1 MFKNKFIFLFILF
14 LSFLIYAINY
24 FYNKNYNLDL
34 TKEIRKNNNK
44 IIAVI
49 FAGRK
54 KYLEIL
60 MIYLNYLY
68 KINKIHEIHFWQYT
82 KKIEDIIYLESIS
95 NIHKTSSYFLE
106 YREIFPE
113 IIDNYFIIGIM
124 FSNGGAYLL
133 LNNKYEIVFNINNT
147 NDILFKNLNTN
158 ETKLGE
164 GKKILNYK
172 YSYYKIEIN
181 NFTLLIKKE
190 NIILFKYKIED
201 NIFSSIKIHSEK
213 NSEIFWDYKEIKN
226 KNIKLFD
233 TEYRATKINWYE
245 AYKFYLTYEFEILLK
260 IDDDILYIDINKF
273 DEYIN
278 FIRNNKNI
286 NITIP
291 NLVNHAVSFFY
302 NYKFGLIPKNIIRKK
317 YLGKNS
323 SLDFYKYF
331 RDGKQAGILHQYFLN
346 NTFKFINNNIYPI
359 KLNGQKPSICMF
371 GILKENYIKVYN
383 SDAVGKKYKKRNKN
397 KQIIHFN
404 DEKYTYGLKNN
415 YIFPK
420 LICVHYQ
427 FGPQM
432 KRGLTENLINNYKNL
447 INFTLLNN

>member
-1 MFKNKFIFLFILF
+1 MFKNKFIFFFLLF
-14 LSFLIYAINY
+14 LYFLISIKN
-24 FYNKNYNLDL
+24 FYNKNYNRDFIN
-34 TKEIRKNNNK
+34 KNGKNNNK

-82 KKIEDIIYLESIS
+82 KKKEDIKYLESIS
-95 NIHKTSSYFLE
+95 NIHKTSSNFLE
-106 YREIFPE
+106 YRDIFPE
-113 IIDNYFIIGIM
+113 IIQNYFIIGIM
-124 FSNGGAYLL
+124 SSNGGAYLL
-133 LNNKYEIVFNINNT
+133 LNNKYEIIFNINKTNNT
-147 NDILFKNLNTN
+147 LFKNINTN
-158 ETKLGE
+158 ETKLSK
-164 GKKILNYK
+164 GKKIPNYK
-172 YSYYKIEIN
+172 YLYYKIEIN
-181 NFTLLIKKE
+181 NFTILIKKE
-190 NIILFKYKIED
+190 NQILFKYKIED
-201 NIFSSIKIHSEK
+201 NNFFSIKIHSEK

-260 IDDDILYIDINKF
+260 IDDDILYIDINRF

-302 NYKFGLIPKNIIRKK
+302 NYKFGLIPNNIIRKK
-317 YLGKNS
+317 YLGKKS
-323 SLDFYKYF
+323 PLDFYKFF
-331 RDGKQAGILHQYFLN
+331 RDGRQAGILHKYFLN
-346 NTFKFINNNIYPI
+346 NTYKFINNNINPI
-359 KLNGQKPSICMF
+359 NLNGQKPSICMF

-383 SDAVGKKYKKRNKN
+383 SNVVGKIYKKRNKN

-404 DEKYTYGLKNN
+404 DEKYTYKLKNN
-415 YIFPK
+415 YIYPK
-420 LICVHYQ
+420 FICVHYQ

-432 KRGLTENLINNYKNL
+432 KRGLNEKLIKYYKNL
-447 INFTLLNN
+447 INFTLY

>member
-1 MFKNKFIFLFILF
+1 MLKNKFIILF
-14 LSFLIYAINY
+14 LFFSFLIYTIKNI
-24 FYNKNYNLDL
+24 YNKNYNINFPN
-34 TKEIRKNNNK
+34 EIEKNNNK

-82 KKIEDIIYLESIS
+82 KNIQDIKYLESIS
-95 NIHKTSSYFLE
+95 NIHKTSSHFIE

-113 IIDNYFIIGIM
+113 IFKNYFIIGIM
-124 FSNGGAYLL
+124 SSKSGAYLL
-133 LNNKYEIVFNINNT
+133 LNNKYEIFFNINN
-147 NDILFKNLNTN
+147 ILFKNIKTN

-164 GKKILNYK
+164 GMKIPNYT
-172 YSYYKIEIN
+172 YLYFKIEIN
-181 NFTLLIKKE
+181 NFTLLLKNE
-190 NIILFKYKIED
+190 NKILFKHKIED
-201 NIFSSIKIHSEK
+201 NNFFSIKIHSEK

-233 TEYRATKINWYE
+233 TDYRRTAIDWYE

-260 IDDDILYIDINKF
+260 IDDDILYIDINRF

-286 NITIP
+286 NVTIP
-291 NLVNHAVSFFY
+291 NLINHAVSFFY
-302 NYKFGLIPKNIIRKK
+302 NYKFGLIPKNIISKK
-317 YLGKNS
+317 YLKKKS
-323 SLDFYKYF
+323 SSGFYKF
-331 RDGKQAGILHQYFLN
+331 FKDGKQATLLHQYFLN
-346 NTFKFINNNIYPI
+346 NTYKFINNNINPI
-359 KLNGQKPSICMF
+359 NLNKQKPSICMF

-383 SDAVGKKYKKRNKN
+383 SNVIGKKYKRRNKN
-397 KQIIHFN
+397 NQIIGFD
-404 DEKYTYGLKNN
+404 DERYTYRLKNN
-415 YIFPK
+415 YLFPK
-420 LICVHYQ
+420 FICAHYQ

-432 KRGLTENLINNYKNL
+432 KRGLTEKLINNYKNL
-447 INFTLLNN
+447 INSTLY

>member
-14 LSFLIYAINY
+14 LSFFISIKN
-24 FYNKNYNLDL
+24 FYNKNYNIN
-34 TKEIRKNNNK
+34 KIVKNNNK

-82 KKIEDIIYLESIS
+82 KKKEDIKYLESIS
-95 NIHKTSSYFLE
+95 NIHKTSSNFIE
-106 YREIFPE
+106 YRDIFPE
-113 IIDNYFIIGIM
+113 IIKNYFIIGIM
-124 FSNGGAYLL
+124 SSNGGAYLL
-133 LNNKYEIVFNINNT
+133 LNNKYEIIFNFNNT
-147 NDILFKNLNTN
+147 NNTLFKNINTN
-158 ETKLGE
+158 ETKIFKGI
-164 GKKILNYK
+164 KIPNYK
-172 YSYYKIEIN
+172 YLYYKIEIN
-181 NFTLLIKKE
+181 NFTILIKKE
-190 NIILFKYKIED
+190 NKILFKYKIED
-201 NIFSSIKIHSEK
+201 NNFFSIKIHSKK

-245 AYKFYLTYEFEILLK
+245 AYKFYLTYDFEIFLK
-260 IDDDILYIDINKF
+260 IDDDIIYIDINRF
-273 DEYIN
+273 DEYID

-286 NITIP
+286 NITLP

-323 SLDFYKYF
+323 PLEFYKFF
-331 RDGKQAGILHQYFLN
+331 RDGRQAVLLHKYFLN
-346 NTFKFINNNIYPI
+346 NTNKFINNNINPI

-371 GILKENYIKVYN
+371 GILKENYNKVYN
-383 SDAVGKKYKKRNKN
+383 SGAVRRIYNKRNKN

-404 DEKYTYGLKNN
+404 DEKYTYRLKNN

-420 LICVHYQ
+420 FICVHYQ

-447 INFTLLNN
+447 INFTFLNN

>member
-1 MFKNKFIFLFILF
+1 MTKNKFIFLYILF
-14 LSFLIYAINY
+14 LSFLISIKN
-24 FYNKNYNLDL
+24 FYNKNYNIDF
-34 TKEIRKNNNK
+34 INNNGKNSNK

-60 MIYLNYLY
+60 MIYLNYLH

-82 KKIEDIIYLESIS
+82 KKKEDIKYIESIS
-95 NIHKTSSYFLE
+95 NIHKTSSHFIE
-106 YREIFPE
+106 YRDIFPE
-113 IIDNYFIIGIM
+113 IIKNYFIIGIM
-124 FSNGGAYLL
+124 SSNGGAYLL
-133 LNNKYEIVFNINNT
+133 LNNKYEIIFNINKTNNT
-147 NDILFKNLNTN
+147 LFKNINTN
-158 ETKLGE
+158 ETKLGK
-164 GKKILNYK
+164 GIKIPNYK
-172 YSYYKIEIN
+172 YIYYKIEIN
-181 NFTLLIKKE
+181 NFTILIKKE
-190 NIILFKYKIED
+190 NQILLKYKIED
-201 NIFSSIKIHSEK
+201 NIFFSIKIHSEK
-213 NSEIFWDYKEIKN
+213 NSEIFWDYKGIKN
-226 KNIKLFD
+226 KNIKFFD

-260 IDDDILYIDINKF
+260 IDDDILYIDINRF

-317 YLGKNS
+317 YLGKKS
-323 SLDFYKYF
+323 PLEFYKFF
-331 RDGKQAGILHQYFLN
+331 RDGKQAGILHKYFLN
-346 NTFKFINNNIYPI
+346 NTYKFINNNINPI

-371 GILKENYIKVYN
+371 GILKENYNKVYN
-383 SDAVGKKYKKRNKN
+383 SNAVGKIYKKRNKN

-404 DEKYTYGLKNN
+404 DEKYTYRLKNN

-420 LICVHYQ
+420 FICVHYQ

-432 KRGLTENLINNYKNL
+432 KRGLTEKLINNYKNL
-447 INFTLLNN
+447 INFTLN

>member
-1 MFKNKFIFLFILF
+1 MFKNKFIFLYILF
-14 LSFLIYAINY
+14 LSFLISIKN
-24 FYNKNYNLDL
+24 FYNKNYNIDFIN
-34 TKEIRKNNNK
+34 KSGKNSNK

-82 KKIEDIIYLESIS
+82 KKKEDIKYLESIS
-95 NIHKTSSYFLE
+95 NIHKTSSNFLE
-106 YREIFPE
+106 YRDIFPE
-113 IIDNYFIIGIM
+113 IIKNYFIIGIM
-124 FSNGGAYLL
+124 SSNGGAYLL
-133 LNNKYEIVFNINNT
+133 LNNKYEIIFNINKTNNT
-147 NDILFKNLNTN
+147 LFKNINTN
-158 ETKLGE
+158 ETKLSKGI
-164 GKKILNYK
+164 KIPNYK
-172 YSYYKIEIN
+172 YLYYKIEIN
-181 NFTLLIKKE
+181 NFTILIKKE
-190 NIILFKYKIED
+190 NQILFKYKIED
-201 NIFSSIKIHSEK
+201 NNFFSIKIHSEK

-226 KNIKLFD
+226 KNIKFFD

-260 IDDDILYIDINKF
+260 IDDDILYIDINRF

-302 NYKFGLIPKNIIRKK
+302 NYKFGLIPNNIIRKK
-317 YLGKNS
+317 YLGKKS
-323 SLDFYKYF
+323 PLDFYKFF
-331 RDGKQAGILHQYFLN
+331 RDGRQAGILHKYFLN
-346 NTFKFINNNIYPI
+346 NTYKFINNNINPI
-359 KLNGQKPSICMF
+359 NLNGQKPSICMF

-383 SDAVGKKYKKRNKN
+383 SNVVGKIYKKRNKN

-404 DEKYTYGLKNN
+404 DEKYTYRLKNN

-420 LICVHYQ
+420 FICVHYQ

-432 KRGLTENLINNYKNL
+432 KRGLTEKLINNYKNL
-447 INFTLLNN
+447 INFTLN